1 MVELTHE
8 TGERSPLQGE
18 IIFRVAK
25 SPENGRKLSKAAK
38 VCLLLFSYKEAK
50 IVQAKVREWEKKE
63 AKEWE
68 KAKKEKVAS
77 EMKLLKIKQ
86 ENEIKVLN
94 KKL

>member
-1 MVELTHE
+1 MVELTRE

-18 IIFRVAK
+18 IIFRAAK
-25 SPENGRKLSKAAK
+25 SQENGRKLGKTTK
-38 VCLLLFSYKEAK
+38 VCLILFSYKEAK

-77 EMKLLKIKQ
+77 EMKLLKTKQ